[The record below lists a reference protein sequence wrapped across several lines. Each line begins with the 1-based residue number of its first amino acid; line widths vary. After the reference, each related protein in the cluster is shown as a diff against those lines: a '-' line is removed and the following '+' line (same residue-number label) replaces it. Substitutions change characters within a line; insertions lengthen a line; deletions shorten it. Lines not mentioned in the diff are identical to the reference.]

1 MGLVTMNDVAR
12 SLLPLFF
19 GLSSL
24 TAVACAAPVGAP
36 NEPASLEEA
45 GEPGAVDGDEI
56 ASKLSGHVGSNVEI
70 GRGEALTEAD
80 GAMNATITEL
90 VVQPGP
96 AETVY
101 EVLSYSFG
109 IDTAVDLGITGGY
122 ADKSSLIPLSVS
134 VRPVK
139 PGTAPLMSRLVTGA
153 HIDNLVLRQR
163 NANTKLAATTD
174 IAEFGL
180 AFVSSMATGIQNG
193 TMDSYS
199 LAVGKVTVK
208 LPGSK
213 AGVSHDVV
221 LNESIGESICGKVSA
236 ANLGP
241 YVQADAAWLLPKGSI
256 RIDSASVAISN
267 ALAIGD
273 KAGAGAGKA
282 QLDQLALTGPMEQTG
297 LCAFYYSARGARV
310 PAVRIDAAT
319 SIDKTG
325 ALVLEQ
331 RWEACGAF
339 STQVVF
345 TGGTGQVP
353 QQTIML
359 TAEGV
364 VRTDFAAGKAA
375 SSFGWSF
382 LENKSIAS
390 CSN

>member
-1 MGLVTMNDVAR
+1 MNDVAR

-19 GLSSL
+19 GLTSL

-36 NEPASLEEA
+36 GEQASFEEA
-45 GEPGAVDGDEI
+45 GESADADAVDGDEI
-56 ASKLSGHVGSNVEI
+56 ASKLSGHAGSNVEV
-70 GRGEALTEAD
+70 GREALPEAD
-80 GAMNATITEL
+80 GVMAGTITEL

-96 AETVY
+96 SETVY

-109 IDTAVDLGITGGY
+109 IDTAVHLGITGGAH
-122 ADKSSLIPLSVS
+122 ADKSSLVPLSVT

-139 PGTAPLMSRLVTGA
+139 PGTAPLMSRLVTGVR
-153 HIDNLVLRQR
+153 IDNLVLRQR

-213 AGVSHDVV
+213 ASVGHDVV
-221 LNESIGESICGKVSA
+221 TNESVGESICGKPTA

-241 YVQADAAWLLPKGSI
+241 YVQADAAWSLPKGSV

-267 ALAIGD
+267 AFDIGG

-282 QLDQLALTGPMEQTG
+282 QLDQIAISGPMEQTG
-297 LCAFYYSARGARV
+297 LCAFYYSAHAARV
-310 PAVRIDAAT
+310 PTVRIDAAT
-319 SIDKTG
+319 SVDKMG

-339 STQVVF
+339 STQVIF

-353 QQTIML
+353 QQTIAL

-364 VRTDFAAGKAA
+364 VRTDFAGGKAA

-382 LENKSIAS
+382 SENKTIAS